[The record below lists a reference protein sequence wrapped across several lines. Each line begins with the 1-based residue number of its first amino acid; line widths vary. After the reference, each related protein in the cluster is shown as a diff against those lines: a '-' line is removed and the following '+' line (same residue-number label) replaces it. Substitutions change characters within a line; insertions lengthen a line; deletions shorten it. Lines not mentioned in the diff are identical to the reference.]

1 MISFVYT
8 FFTSLFCQID
18 YLYKKKSVTENQA
31 TMSLFDLKYKELRKV
46 LRELAKPGRKY
57 RNSNEFRQH
66 FRDLKKIKMPLL

>member
-1 MISFVYT
+1 
-8 FFTSLFCQID
+8 
-18 YLYKKKSVTENQA
+18 
-31 TMSLFDLKYKELRKV
+31 MSLFDLKYKELRKV